1 MMHKMSVCT
10 KSCMYKSQNIFFC
23 YTFTTAHSNLF
34 PVNFVLVM
42 LLLIKGTIHLLCS
55 SVFLYKLGF
64 SCTSH
69 PETSFPGSLE
79 K

>member
-1 MMHKMSVCT
+1 MMHKMSVRT

-42 LLLIKGTIHLLCS
+42 PLLIK
-55 SVFLYKLGF
+55 
-64 SCTSH
+64 
-69 PETSFPGSLE
+69 
-79 K
+79 

>member
-10 KSCMYKSQNIFFC
+10 KICMYKSQNIYFC

-42 LLLIKGTIHLLCS
+42 PLLSK
-55 SVFLYKLGF
+55 
-64 SCTSH
+64 
-69 PETSFPGSLE
+69 
-79 K
+79 